1 VPRADGRA
9 GAIEEPRE
17 KRWRST
23 MANAVKSGADVR
35 YDDILHEA
43 QRELG
48 ELRNEIDKYRIVF
61 DSARLIVGHEFI
73 KPLTSISGY
82 VELLEEDLAG
92 ADDQRNK
99 QYFRKIREAVGHL
112 EDLVDAFVQM
122 LRFDSRIDHIQGME
136 RTDLRRLIDTVRG
149 RFEDDAHR
157 IENVVD
163 GDIPE
168 LCVRRSCLEV
178 VLENL
183 VSNAIKNSSDPSPI
197 RVAVSLRRERRG
209 NSKQRLLLVTV
220 EDHGIGIPEHEIKDV
235 FNPFYRVGGTKDTSG
250 LGLGLSLVKSIIT
263 IMRGEIHLRSTL
275 GEGTAV
281 TFSVPIPDDQQMPP
295 EMVG

>member
-1 VPRADGRA
+1 
-9 GAIEEPRE
+9 
-17 KRWRST
+17 

-35 YDDILHEA
+35 YDDIIHEA
-43 QRELG
+43 RRELG
-48 ELRNEIDKYRIVF
+48 ELRNEIDKYKIVF

-82 VELLEEDLAG
+82 VELLEEDLDG
-92 ADDQRNK
+92 AADKRNRH
-99 QYFRKIREAVGHL
+99 YFRKIREAVGHL

-122 LRFDSRIDHIQGME
+122 LRFDSRIDRIQGME
-136 RTDLRRLIDTVRG
+136 RTNLTRLVDTVRG

-157 IENVVD
+157 IENAVD
-163 GDIPE
+163 GDIPD
-168 LCVRRSCLEV
+168 LYMRRSCIEV

-183 VSNAIKNSSDPSPI
+183 ISNAIKNSTDPSPI
-197 RVAVSLRRERRG
+197 RVTASLRRERRG

-220 EDHGIGIPEHEIKDV
+220 EDRGVGIPEHEIKDV
-235 FNPFYRVGGTKDTSG
+235 FNPFYRVGGTNDTCG

-263 IMRGEIHLRSTL
+263 IMRGEIHLKSAL

-281 TFSVPIPDDQQMPP
+281 TFSVPIPEDQQAPH